1 MVFEHWE
8 EPAFKEYVSD
18 WRPSFLLGSE
28 AANEIELDEE
38 QLEDEDSLRFLGR
51 LPLGL
56 LLAATFVL
64 TPTKNG
70 FVFYF

>member
-28 AANEIELDEE
+28 AANEVELDEE
-38 QLEDEDSLRFLGR
+38 QLELEQADQDSLRFLGR

-56 LLAATFVL
+56 LLAAMFVL
-64 TPTKNG
+64 TPT
-70 FVFYF
+70 